1 MPKPTILLA
10 LDPYSAAFATA
21 IKRQL
26 QKSNTPQSSLIQTY
40 TLTWD
45 GQAFNFN
52 SELEAYADMSF
63 ELTQTPNNSVSQIR
77 TQFTQSAGKLQTEL
91 IEVLKS
97 ATQSPEAIAAKR
109 QGMEISNAHRIYL
122 MLSASN
128 HKARAVVFELVRLIR
143 WLYSKYFTDVPHS
156 LEALLLLPGLF
167 SNVTTVDYSATYGL
181 LKELDYKMTTGVVV
195 AGSQKAPPFD
205 NCWLIDERI
214 GALKDNLCSYADA
227 FAGFLTVEA
236 ETSGLL
242 IGAQK
247 VRGKMPAYSA
257 FGYGEL
263 FFPGETVINRLSA
276 SLGADIIVEQFLP
289 KPEFTPENKRK
300 WLLDAKEF
308 VLSEEFSNAFLELE
322 RDNGKPVWQD
332 FNPRLDI
339 RTGMANEY
347 GMELQRAYRQF
358 QNKELLSYKRALE
371 NSCKQVQATLTN
383 FLDNTIN
390 RYADANESGLHEAVM
405 LLNRMTYLYLELQT
419 DEARDQS
426 HNLVTE
432 LRGTEAFFDTKLQ
445 VVIDNEATKKL
456 LNEVLSLKL
465 RQQQLQDNISEGN
478 HQELQQLQTIL
489 EQLRAATEEYQKA
502 ANAEIESANQIRV
515 AARKQARQEAE
526 AAILATQKHLTV
538 TENQLETIT
547 DKLTEL
553 LAEESRFRNQHLVI
567 YPIFFVISLFGFFIF
582 IGIFNQSILWGLLQK
597 IGENLVNCLL
607 WTAVAILTYLGIVWL
622 QYSTNIR
629 DRIQKTQKQIKRLES
644 SLKATAVELRRNYND
659 QLKLEYDFYVQNL
672 RVETLNYLIKT
683 AKQKADSLR
692 QTLDTFA
699 EIYNNL
705 LQQRKRATTKF
716 SETRLAVVTDK
727 DIDNYYQ
734 NFIESSP
741 TKTFTQECV
750 SRSQSWKMS
759 ATFEHQLTSFT
770 QKQFGQL
777 SNVSIREVLLS
788 SHLMAPNTASLR
800 LNQLHD
806 SANLLLRLQDI
817 DANLNPTSQRETT
830 LWVSAKDKEQILG
843 LCSRSYRTLTA
854 LVAEDEQKLCVL
866 TRSLGFPAYFL
877 SQIEFYR
884 DCYERTQSEQL
895 NSNEDNIPDLIPDEI
910 GSNRELIIASS
921 SLLLAI
927 ALGIVSQHQGEYK
940 FKGQSLGKDREQIAL
955 ALASEFTFQ
964 ELYEEIRESIEAF
977 EHDLIYQ
984 KLQKL
989 GDTLANELTRNER
1002 KMLDNLKKEYNPL
1015 N

>member
-10 LDPYSAAFATA
+10 LDPYSAAFCAA

-26 QKSNTPQSSLIQTY
+26 QKSTTAQSSLIQTY

-45 GQAFNFN
+45 GQTFNFS
-52 SELEAYADMSF
+52 SELEPYADMSF
-63 ELTQTPNNSVSQIR
+63 ELTQTPNYSVSQIR
-77 TQFTQSAGKLQTEL
+77 TQFTQAASKLQTEL

-97 ATQSPEAIAAKR
+97 ATQSQSAIAAKR
-109 QGMEISNAHRIYL
+109 QGIEISNARRIYL

-167 SNVTTVDYSATYGL
+167 TNVTTVDYSATYGL

-257 FGYGEL
+257 FGYAEL

-276 SLGADIIVEQFLP
+276 SLGADILVEQFL
-289 KPEFTPENKRK
+289 KKAEFTADNKRK

-332 FNPRLDI
+332 FSPRLDI

-358 QNKELLSYKRALE
+358 ENKELLSYKRALE

-390 RYADANESGLHEAVM
+390 RYADANKSGLHEAIM
-405 LLNRMTYLYLELQT
+405 LLNRLTYLYLELQT
-419 DEARDQS
+419 DEARDTS
-426 HNLVTE
+426 HNLVTQ
-432 LRGTEAFFDTKLQ
+432 LRAAEALFDTKLQ
-445 VVIDNEATKKL
+445 VTIDNEATKKL

-465 RQQQLQDNISEGN
+465 RQQQLQDNITEGN
-478 HQELQQLQTIL
+478 HQELQELQTIL
-489 EQLRAATEEYQKA
+489 EQLRTATDEYQKA
-502 ANAEIESANQIRV
+502 ANAEIESANQMRV
-515 AARKQARQEAE
+515 SARKQAREEAE
-526 AAILATQKHLTV
+526 AAIISTQKHLTV
-538 TENQLETIT
+538 TENQLETTT

-553 LAEESRFRNQHLVI
+553 LAEESRFRNQHLII
-567 YPIFFVISLFGFFIF
+567 YPIFFAVSILGLLI
-582 IGIFNQSILWGLLQK
+582 ILGIFNQSILWGLLQK

-672 RVETLNYLIKT
+672 RIETLNYLIKT
-683 AKQKADSLR
+683 AKQKADTLR
-692 QTLDTFA
+692 QTLDTFSQ
-699 EIYNNL
+699 IHTYL
-705 LQQRKRATTKF
+705 VKQRGATTKF
-716 SETRLAVVTDK
+716 SETRLAVVTDR
-727 DIDNYYQ
+727 DIDDYYQ
-734 NFIESSP
+734 KFIESSP
-741 TKTFTQECV
+741 TKTFIHECV
-750 SRSQSWKMS
+750 SRSQSWKMP
-759 ATFEHQLTSFT
+759 ATFQNQLTSFA
-770 QKQFGQL
+770 QKQFEQL
-777 SNVSIREVLLS
+777 SNLSIGEVLLS
-788 SHLMAPNTASLR
+788 SDLMAPNTASLR

-830 LWVSAKDKEQILG
+830 LWVGAKDKEEILG

-866 TRSLGFPAYFL
+866 TRSLLFPAYFL

-884 DCYERTQSEQL
+884 DCYERAQSEQL
-895 NSNEDNIPDLIPDEI
+895 NSDEDNIPDLIPDEI
-910 GSNRELIIASS
+910 GSNRELIIALS

-927 ALGIVSQHQGEYK
+927 ALGVVSQYQGEYK
-940 FKGQSLGKDREQIAL
+940 FKGHSLGKDREQIAL
-955 ALASEFTFQ
+955 ALATEFNFQ
-964 ELYEEIRESIEAF
+964 EIYGEIKESIEAF
-977 EHDLIYQ
+977 EHDLIYHN
-984 KLQKL
+984 LQKL
-989 GDTLANELTRNER
+989 NITMAQNLTRNER
-1002 KMLDNLKKEYNPL
+1002 KVLDNLLSEYNPL